1 MLILAHKQL
10 AAIIR
15 AFTPA
20 ITPPARYDA
29 HRIQRGNGI
38 QVVRPLQENGLVNI

>member
-20 ITPPARYDA
+20 ITTGIRYAADA
-29 HRIQRGNGI
+29 AI
-38 QVVRPLQENGLVNI
+38 